1 MGMFSDL
8 IDFEPDVL
16 EPAAAAFVPLE
27 KATPDKVLSAQA
39 ATVEWLNEMGV
50 PSDEAIDKKQQ
61 TTAAR
66 EAFAAISYG
75 KDDAQKR
82 AALMTMKV
90 PEAVQHLTGMLV
102 AYDWDFVQQAKELR
116 GYTVAGILKET
127 THTDA
132 RIRLKALQMMGNITE
147 VGLFTERV
155 EITRIDANEKDIEER
170 LRAKLA
176 RFMGAVDVVEALP
189 APDAPAA
196 ETDDVEIDREIGTVA
211 EVRAP

>member
-8 IDFEPDVL
+8 LEFEPDDFQ
-16 EPAAAAFVPLE
+16 PIE
-27 KATPDKVLSAQA
+27 KAAPDKILSAQA
-39 ATVEWLNEMGV
+39 ATVDWLNEMGV

-82 AALMTMKV
+82 AALMAMKV

-102 AYDWDFVQQAKELR
+102 AYDWDFVQQARELR
-116 GYTVAGILKET
+116 GYTVAGIVKET
-127 THTDA
+127 THADA
-132 RIRLKALQMMGNITE
+132 RIRLKALQMLGNVTE

-176 RFMGAVDVVEALP
+176 KFMGAAETVDVLP
-189 APDAPAA
+189 APAVNNTSAQDA
-196 ETDDVEIDREIGTVA
+196 DIDQEIGAVA